1 MIKKRQKAKSVSG
14 SSRPVGMIL
23 WAEKGRKQVEL
34 LCLPQERIR
43 VSEYLTKLP
52 SKELFAEKLRKAMS
66 VAQVELKRER
76 EI

>member
-23 WAEKGRKQVEL
+23 CAEKGRKQVEL

-43 VSEYLTKLP
+43 
-52 SKELFAEKLRKAMS
+52 FAEKLRKAMS

-76 EI
+76 GI